1 MNRTRKGKEEAAL
14 ARLLAA
20 DAALVEQ
27 LQANEKL
34 ARLLR
39 ADVRQLKALEES
51 QPHRG
56 RC

>member
-27 LQANEKL
+27 LQADEKAAL
-34 ARLLR
+34 ARLLA
-39 ADVRQLKALEES
+39 ADAHQLAMEE
-51 QPHRG
+51 
-56 RC
+56 